1 MSNWRVDTPD
11 DRIEPPEIL
20 EIRSLIK
27 IVDTRN
33 LSDEESEKQYNDW
46 WCGEKDDCFS
56 INTMFDCI
64 TVNADNYE
72 QAEQKFEDGDVD
84 SIEEVESSLIFSEC
98 IKMPEN
104 IDEETK

>member
-1 MSNWRVDTPD
+1 MNKKYIFQIIT
-11 DRIEPPEIL
+11 
-20 EIRSLIK
+20 
-27 IVDTRN
+27 
-33 LSDEESEKQYNDW
+33 EEVKE
-46 WCGEKDDCFS
+46 
-56 INTMFDCI
+56 I

-84 SIEEVESSLIFSEC
+84 SIEENESSLIFSEC